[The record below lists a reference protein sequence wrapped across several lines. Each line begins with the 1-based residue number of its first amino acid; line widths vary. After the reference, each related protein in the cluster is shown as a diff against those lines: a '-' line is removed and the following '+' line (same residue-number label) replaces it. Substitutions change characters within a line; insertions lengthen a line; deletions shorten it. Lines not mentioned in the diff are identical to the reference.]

1 MYSALAD
8 LDVERGWGEVIHTC
22 HADVG
27 VRNSAATDP
36 CQSSTS

>member
-8 LDVERGWGEVIHTC
+8 LDVGRGWGEVAHTC

-27 VRNSAATDP
+27 S
-36 CQSSTS
+36 QELGSH